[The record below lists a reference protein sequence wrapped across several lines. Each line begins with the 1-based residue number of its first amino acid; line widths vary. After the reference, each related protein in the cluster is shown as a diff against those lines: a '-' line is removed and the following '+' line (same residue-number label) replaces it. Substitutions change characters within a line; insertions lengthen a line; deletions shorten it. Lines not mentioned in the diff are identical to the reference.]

1 MQTPACRLI
10 SVNLFCVKVNPATK
24 NTDKYEYIKLC
35 GFIQAQSHNKNFQYV
50 YCDKI
55 IWQKLCIIQPQYCLP
70 EQFALK
76 AKFIFIHFA
85 VAIIVN
91 LCYNYDVIF

>member
-1 MQTPACRLI
+1 MA
-10 SVNLFCVKVNPATK
+10 
-24 NTDKYEYIKLC
+24 
-35 GFIQAQSHNKNFQYV
+35 
-50 YCDKI
+50 
-55 IWQKLCIIQPQYCLP
+55 KLCIIQPQYCLP